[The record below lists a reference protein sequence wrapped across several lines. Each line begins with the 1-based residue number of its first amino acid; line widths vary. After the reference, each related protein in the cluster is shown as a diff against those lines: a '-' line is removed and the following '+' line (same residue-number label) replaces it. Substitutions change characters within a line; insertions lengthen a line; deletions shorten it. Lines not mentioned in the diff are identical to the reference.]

1 MKTLLLSVLLLAGCV
16 TNQPPNV
23 VDHNIMVTI
32 PCKVV
37 IPVKPVMPL
46 TDTATVD
53 DDLFVKS
60 KKALAEIEL
69 RKGYEGEIEA
79 AAKSCSE

>member
-1 MKTLLLSVLLLAGCV
+1 MKILFLSVLLLAGCG
-16 TNQPPNV
+16 TTQPPNV
-23 VDHNIMVTI
+23 VDHNVLVTI

-37 IPVKPVMPL
+37 MPVKPVMPL
-46 TDTATVD
+46 TDNGLVD

-79 AAKSCSE
+79 AANSCSK